1 MSRVAPEGPPTD
13 WPCIILDWS
22 GTLVD
27 DLSAVV
33 EGANAVLAAAGREP
47 LDRESFRREFEL
59 PFMRFYERF
68 VPGMSR
74 EEIDR
79 HYFGR
84 LRQVE
89 DSVVLLPHARDF
101 LAFCRASGRRAAV
114 LTSVDPVTFRRQC
127 DRFDVDPYLDAV
139 ACGVDDKR
147 QGIRELLDRAG
158 WDPSSCLMVG
168 DMPHDIEAGR
178 AAGVSTCALRS
189 GYAADEVLRAAAP
202 DFLFDHLCELRACL
216 AGTDAASRRPWLTVG
231 ALVQG
236 PDDRRLLVRTR
247 KWNGLWGIPGGKV
260 GWGEPMAD
268 ALAREIREE
277 TGLEILQPRLVFVQ
291 EAIRHPE
298 FHRPVHMLL
307 VNYTARSVSDRVRLN
322 DEAQQYR
329 WVALEEALGMPL
341 NEPTRRL
348 IEEVAR
354 CGS

>member
-1 MSRVAPEGPPTD
+1 MNRDTREGPPIH
-13 WPCIILDWS
+13 CAHLILDWS
-22 GTLVD
+22 GTLAD
-27 DLSAVV
+27 DLSAVI
-33 EGANAVLAAAGREP
+33 EGANAVLAAAGRAP

-74 EEIDR
+74 KEIDR
-79 HYFGR
+79 HYFNR

-89 DSVVLLPHARDF
+89 DSVALLPHARDF
-101 LAFCRASGRRAAV
+101 LAFCRASGRKAAV
-114 LTSVDPVTFRRQC
+114 LTSVDPVTFGRQR
-127 DRFDVDPYLDAV
+127 DRFDVGPYLDAV
-139 ACGVDDKR
+139 ASGVEDKR
-147 QGIRELLDRAG
+147 QGIRELIDRTG

-178 AAGVSTCALRS
+178 AAGVPTCGLRS
-189 GYAADEVLRAAAP
+189 GYAADAVLRGAAP
-202 DFLFDHLCELRACL
+202 DLLFDHLCELRAYL
-216 AGTDAASRRPWLTVG
+216 AGCDAASRRPWLTVG
-231 ALVQG
+231 ALIQG

-260 GWGEPMAD
+260 AWGEPMAD

-277 TGLEILQPRLVFVQ
+277 TGLEILEPRLAFVQ

-307 VNYTARSVSDRVRLN
+307 VNYTARSLSDRVRLN

-329 WVALEEALGMPL
+329 WVALADALDMPL

-348 IEEVAR
+348 VEEVSR
-354 CGS
+354 GS